1 MNRSK
6 ILIKKEKRKIV
17 TTARVREKYWG
28 KDDYYHVIEVQVDEK
43 FKKGEN
49 VRVTIEEI

>member
-1 MNRSK
+1 MSER
-6 ILIKKEKRKIV
+6 EKRKIV
-17 TTARVREKYWG
+17 TVTIKEKVWG
-28 KDDYYHVIEVQVDEK
+28 RDDYYHVIEVQVDEK